1 MKKILKSNWIHLVGF
16 YMSILIFQIFTLIS
30 GRSSL
35 SLVNLLFAPLMLLF
49 LYGLIFLIGFYVL
62 VLLLDYALIK
72 GLKLEIKRAF
82 FLEWFIFFIPI
93 IVSAVYYNYYLWI
106 VLGLSLGLT
115 QLKRLKKLENES

>member
-16 YMSILIFQIFTLIS
+16 YISILIFQIFTLIS
-30 GRSSL
+30 GSSSL

-49 LYGLIFLIGFYVL
+49 LYGLVFLIGFYVL
-62 VLLLDYALIK
+62 ILLLDYTLIK
-72 GLKLEIKRAF
+72 GQKLEIKRAF
-82 FLEWFIFFIPI
+82 FLEWSIFIIPL

-115 QLKRLKKLENES
+115 QLKRLKTIKNES

>member
-16 YMSILIFQIFTLIS
+16 YISVLIFQIFTLIS
-30 GRSSL
+30 GSSSL

-49 LYGLIFLIGFYVL
+49 LYGLVFLIGFYVL
-62 VLLLDYALIK
+62 ILLLDYTLIK
-72 GLKLEIKRAF
+72 GLKLEIKWAF
-82 FLEWFIFFIPI
+82 FLEWFIFFIPL
-93 IVSAVYYNYYLWI
+93 IVSAVFYNYYLWI